1 MLPILAV
8 PLLAVGTVA
17 AYADADAPIPLVRS
31 DDAQVVVDGHL
42 DEPAWQ
48 GLPAFKDFHT
58 VVPETLAPA
67 TLDTE
72 VRVFYT
78 AAGLYLGA
86 TMAQPPHT
94 LVERLSSR
102 DQQFLNRDYFSFTL
116 DTSGDG
122 RYGFWFQLSL
132 GDSVSDGTILP
143 EREYSRSWDG
153 AWQGASARSEA
164 GWTAEFFI
172 PWSLMSMPQANGPR
186 VIGFYGSRNVA
197 HLGERWAWPPLTW
210 SKPRFISA
218 FQPFALEA
226 VNPRQQYSVFPY
238 ASATFDGI
246 AGDASSQFG
255 ADLFW
260 RPSTDFQLTATLNPD
275 FGNVEVDD
283 VIVNLSA
290 FETFY
295 PEKRLF
301 FQEGQEIFV
310 TTPRASGWSDN
321 GPLTLLHTRRI
332 GGRPEEP
339 ELPAGMSVSSV
350 ELGRPTDLIAAVKA
364 TGQSGPFRYGVLGA
378 FEDNVALH
386 GTTAAGNRSRFHQ
399 DGRDFGAVRLFYE
412 NSNGGYRGLGWMST
426 GVWKPTGA
434 AEVHAVDG
442 HVFSQDGEWKADG
455 QIMSSETPGANHGY
469 GGFVDVN
476 WTPRRGLTHSFA
488 VDRFDAKLDINDF
501 GYLRRNDLT
510 QYAYLMRLRTADLDW
525 ARDSYTRLEV
535 RRGWNGA
542 DEVVNAG
549 VSVWQQFRLDNLSEL
564 ELMGGFQPAT
574 LDDRN
579 GYDAGSYR
587 TEDRWDAGLEY
598 ESDHS
603 RRFAYEVSMRWQE
616 ESLRGAQL
624 AYGGEMTWRPTD
636 RFTLQAAVDYVTREG
651 WLLYRGDRAFTA
663 FETEEWMPSV
673 NFDYFINAKQ
683 QLRLALQWV
692 GIDATGAAFY
702 NLAEG
707 RRSLAATARANDA
720 PTDDFTISELNFQLR
735 YRWELAPMSDLFV
748 VYTRNAQL
756 PSAVGASFGDLFSNA
771 FADPLA
777 EHLVVKLRYRLG
789 S

>member
-1 MLPILAV
+1 MPLFLVAL
-8 PLLAVGTVA
+8 LLAAVGAVA
-17 AYADADAPIPLVRS
+17 AHANAGAPIPLVRS
-31 DDAQVVVDGHL
+31 DDAHVLVDGRL
-42 DEPAWQ
+42 DEAVWQ
-48 GLPAFKDFHT
+48 GLPIFEDFRT
-58 VVPETLAPA
+58 IVPETLATA
-67 TLDTE
+67 TLDTQ
-72 VRVFYT
+72 VRIFYT
-78 AAGLYLGA
+78 SAGLYLGA

-102 DQQFLNRDYFSFTL
+102 DQGFLNRDYFSFTL
-116 DTSGDG
+116 DTSGEG
-122 RYGFWFQLSL
+122 RYGFWFQISL

-153 AWQGASARSEA
+153 AWRGASARSES

-172 PWSLMSMPQANGPR
+172 PWSLMSMPKANGHR

-210 SKPRFISA
+210 SKPKFMSA
-218 FQPFALEA
+218 FQPLMLEA

-238 ASATFDGI
+238 ASTTFDGI
-246 AGDASSQFG
+246 AGDLSSQFG
-255 ADLFW
+255 ADVFW
-260 RPSTDFQLTATLNPD
+260 RPSSDFQLTATLNPD

-301 FQEGQEIFV
+301 FQERQEIFV
-310 TTPRASGWSDN
+310 TTPRAGSWSDN

-332 GGRPEEP
+332 GGRPEAP

-364 TGQSGPFRYGVLGA
+364 TGQSGSFRYGVLGA
-378 FEDNVALH
+378 FEDNIALH
-386 GTTAAGNRSRFHQ
+386 GTTAAGERTRFHQ
-399 DGRDFGAVRLFYE
+399 DGRDFGAMRLFYE
-412 NSNGGYRGLGWMST
+412 NRDGGYRGLGWMST
-426 GVWKPTGA
+426 GVWKPHGLTQ
-434 AEVHAVDG
+434 VHAADG
-442 HVFSQDGEWKADG
+442 HLFSEDGEWKADG
-455 QIMSSETPGANHGY
+455 HLISSQTAGADNGY

-476 WTPRRGLTHSFA
+476 WTPRRGLTHSLA
-488 VDRFDAKLDINDF
+488 VDRFDAHLDLNDF

-510 QYAYLMRLRTADLDW
+510 QYTYLMRLRTADLDW
-525 ARDSYTRLEV
+525 ARDSYTRVEV

-542 DEVVNAG
+542 DELVHAEFG
-549 VSVWQQFRLDNLSEL
+549 VWQQFRLANLSEI
-564 ELMGGFQPAT
+564 ELMGGFRPAT
-574 LDDRN
+574 FDDRN
-579 GYDAGSYR
+579 GYDAGSFR
-587 TEDRWDAGLEY
+587 IEDRWDAGVEY

-603 RRFAYEVSMRWQE
+603 RRFAYEVSMRWRE
-616 ESLRGAQL
+616 EPLRGDQL
-624 AYGGEMTWRPTD
+624 AYGGELTWRPTD
-636 RFTLQAAVDYVTREG
+636 RFTLQAAVDYVTRDG
-651 WLLYRGDRAFTA
+651 WLLYQGDRAFTA

-683 QLRLALQWV
+683 QLRLGLQWV
-692 GIDATGAAFY
+692 GIDADGAAFY
-702 NLAEG
+702 RLAEG
-707 RRSLAATARANDA
+707 RRNLSAAGPADA
-720 PTDDFTISELNFQLR
+720 PGEDFTISELNFQLR

-748 VYTRNAQL
+748 VYTRNADL
-756 PSAVGASFGDLFSNA
+756 PSAAGDSFGDLFANA
-771 FADPLA
+771 FSDPLA